1 MSGIGPD
8 NTLPGDLPSGQEP
21 GSPNQDLPHEIVID
35 KIQNKV
41 KTPLDYMKMLYP
53 KYFSPDPIDPEVVDA
68 MLEIA
73 EEMRPKCLSPR
84 LQMIAQVHY
93 AAYLLEEQLKQ
104 TDASEGG
111 SGAAMNSGI
120 ILSEKEG
127 DLTVTYAD
135 PRTSTSIGTSVS
147 DTQPSTAW
155 GKWKK
160 MWDVCAIGA
169 ITTRFG
175 RPPGA

>member
-1 MSGIGPD
+1 MSDKPD
-8 NTLPGDLPSGQEP
+8 NTLPGDLPPETNTP
-21 GSPNQDLPHEIVID
+21 GYPDNTLPVPVRKEVLD
-35 KIQNKV
+35 RV
-41 KTPLDYMKMLYP
+41 KTALDYLMVFYP
-53 KYFSPDPIDPEVVDA
+53 KYFSPDPIDPDTVDV
-68 MLEIA
+68 MIDIA
-73 EEMRPKCLSPR
+73 AEMRPKCLSPK
-84 LQMIAQVHY
+84 LQLIAQAHY
-93 AAYLLEEQLKQ
+93 AAYLLEEHLKQ
-104 TDASEGG
+104 VSPEEGG
-111 SGAAMNSGI
+111 TGEATNSGI

-175 RPPGA
+175 RPSGA